1 MEINNLKAK
10 LEEYDKALEITATKP
25 QQEMLQEKLRVS
37 YIENQKNLILLL
49 EQKIS
54 RMERQIEN
62 TLVD

>member
-10 LEEYDKALEITATKP
+10 LEEYDKALGITATKP